1 MPQVDVLGKLSVSNR
16 DSRGLVHVMPSE
28 ERYFG
33 EELRKTAPKGVGAF
47 VMSQSQHLAMEL
59 YESRVASMQRF
70 VAMTVMFHQVCYA
83 CNNFHFSILSMR
95 FPSPSYP
102 ASKLDGNEGGI
113 VLSENFIWATRIQD
127 G

>member
-1 MPQVDVLGKLSVSNR
+1 MPQVDVLGKLSLSNR

-70 VAMTVMFHQVCYA
+70 VAITV
-83 CNNFHFSILSMR
+83 
-95 FPSPSYP
+95 
-102 ASKLDGNEGGI
+102 
-113 VLSENFIWATRIQD
+113 TRQD
-127 G
+127 RKSVVSRLVP

>member
-1 MPQVDVLGKLSVSNR
+1 
-16 DSRGLVHVMPSE
+16 MPSE

-47 VMSQSQHLAMEL
+47 MMSQSQHLAMEL

-70 VAMTVMFHQVCYA
+70 VAMTVMFHQSK
-83 CNNFHFSILSMR
+83 SI
-95 FPSPSYP
+95 
-102 ASKLDGNEGGI
+102 I
-113 VLSENFIWATRIQD
+113 VDELIKITDLHLIYTFLRPIIQW